1 MKKSL
6 LLPILGVAVATVTG
20 GALTTYADQTI
31 SDGTTTGT
39 VPINGTLGMDNKDE
53 TSTIVEG
60 SDQWINVTIPT
71 TTIFYN
77 TAGSSTI
84 EAPKYTVTNNS
95 GRPVDVTVSGIS
107 QTNSVDISSIATLN
121 VTFTRDSTTATTPL
135 ITTGTLATDFSS
147 ASAIRIANTNG
158 KLLSTDAASAASKTA
173 TFTYAGT
180 VSPVVSSVL
189 KPTFNMT
196 LKFAAVSWS

>member
-6 LLPILGVAVATVTG
+6 LIPILGVAVATVTG

-31 SDGTTTGT
+31 NNGSTTGT
-39 VPINGTLGMDNKDE
+39 VPINGTLGMNNTDE
-53 TSTIVEG
+53 TSTINEG
-60 SDQWINVTIPT
+60 SDSWINITVPT

-77 TAGSSTI
+77 TANSSTI
-84 EAPKYTVTNNS
+84 EAPAYTVTNNS
-95 GRPVDVTVSGIS
+95 GRPVDVKVSAIS
-107 QTNSVDISSIATLN
+107 QTNTVEISSIATLN

-135 ITTGTLATDFSS
+135 ITTGALTTDFSS

-158 KLLSTDAASAASKTA
+158 KLLSTDDASTYSKTA
-173 TFTYAGT
+173 SFTYAGT
-180 VSPVVSSVL
+180 VSPVLTSVL
-189 KPTFNMT
+189 KPTFDMT